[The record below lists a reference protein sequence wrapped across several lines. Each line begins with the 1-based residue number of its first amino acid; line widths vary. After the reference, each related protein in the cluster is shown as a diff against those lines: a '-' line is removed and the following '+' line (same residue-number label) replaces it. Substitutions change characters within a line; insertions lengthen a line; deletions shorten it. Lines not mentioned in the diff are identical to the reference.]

1 MHVGET
7 VMRDAYGRQVGEGF
21 IQKFHF
27 EFIQKSSNFRDVNNS
42 CYISP
47 THLEFVQKDPIIHLP
62 RPNGSAPFDD
72 LDLL

>member
-1 MHVGET
+1 
-7 VMRDAYGRQVGEGF
+7 MRDAYGRQVGEGF
-21 IQKFHF
+21 IQKIELILNSFKNPKN
-27 EFIQKSSNFRDVNNS
+27 IRDVNNS